1 MQQEIFFLLLIGL
14 VAGIM
19 SGLVGIGG
27 GVIIV
32 PSLMLLLGLNQK
44 TAQGT
49 TLLMFIIP
57 FGILGLWNYYQN
69 GYVNIRAAL
78 IMGIS
83 FMAGSFLGSYWAVRL
98 DVKALKH
105 ILVFFLLLV
114 CAKLIFWDNK

>member
-1 MQQEIFFLLLIGL
+1 MTQEVFYLLIIGL
-14 VAGIM
+14 VAGMM

-32 PSLMLLLGLNQK
+32 PSLMFLLGFSQK

-57 FGILGLWNYYQN
+57 FSILGVWNYYQSGN
-69 GYVNIRAAL
+69 VHVRAAL
-78 IMGIS
+78 IMGCS
-83 FMAGSFLGSYWAVRL
+83 FLVGSFLGSKLAINI
-98 DVKALKH
+98 DAKMLKY

-114 CAKLIFWDNK
+114 CAKLLVEK